1 MFRNRATLACCKVV
15 FVEKYLRISWYQIS
29 PEQRIKRKLR
39 VICSIFELFLYE
51 FNSNHFNYSLNFST
65 SSIWKFTKKRVK
77 RSWEAI
83 IIPIYWKVSMLM
95 TSMTGQTT
103 LVGSSATLSKRG
115 SNQSA
120 LHSQC
125 ESRNVNTLA
134 VAASAPRTLD
144 LIKPSLFSLRI
155 TRTLCILDSSSPSSA
170 AKEVN
175 ELLQCCSMHSSGK

>member
-1 MFRNRATLACCKVV
+1 
-15 FVEKYLRISWYQIS
+15 
-29 PEQRIKRKLR
+29 
-39 VICSIFELFLYE
+39 
-51 FNSNHFNYSLNFST
+51 
-65 SSIWKFTKKRVK
+65 
-77 RSWEAI
+77 
-83 IIPIYWKVSMLM
+83 MLM

-115 SNQSA
+115 SSQSA

-170 AKEVN
+170 ARKVG
-175 ELLQCCSMHSSGK
+175 ELSRQRSMHSPRCKLREKSSTRGIRSSRSEEAFRSNFCMLKEAVEKFENEAEKHRVTRIVCFNSASFVIFS